1 METEINIAWSTPKSD
16 DFNLR
21 EFAFSVLELARENL
35 EKDGELL
42 PTVFF
47 VTSNSIECAP
57 VNFADHD
64 EKTRVY
70 SAVIEKAKGQGAV
83 ALITVNNMFMRDDF
97 DTDQLESYYPGKL
110 EADGT
115 PECIL
120 ITTSGPG
127 IKNWSLELPYVPINE
142 RFEFGDISE
151 QSGGEIGFLM
161 GWATEEPKVQ

>member
-1 METEINIAWSTPKSD
+1 MEAEINIAWSTPKSD

-21 EFAFSVLELARENL
+21 EFAFSVLEIARENL
-35 EKDGELL
+35 ERDGELL

-47 VTSNSIECAP
+47 VTRDSIECAP

-83 ALITVNNMFMRDDF
+83 ALITVNNGFMLDDF

-110 EADGT
+110 AAEGSS
-115 PECIL
+115 ECIML
-120 ITTSGPG
+120 TVSGPG
-127 IKNWSLELPYVPINE
+127 VQTWQVILPYE
-142 RFEFGDISE
+142 RNVDQIQFGEISEEFG
-151 QSGGEIGFLM
+151 GELGLLE
-161 GWATEEPKVQ
+161 GWASDNPKVH